1 MIEYSHME
9 QEIKKDDYRVT
20 AALAYVFLLFFI
32 PMAKKESEFCQFHA
46 KQGIAM
52 FVAWV
57 VVSFLA
63 WIPFF
68 GWAAWISMI
77 VLNVLAIVKTLKG
90 EKWEI
95 PVLGKY
101 AQQIKL

>member
-1 MIEYSHME
+1 ME
-9 QEIKKDDYRVT
+9 QDAKDKDYRTT

-32 PMAKKESEFCQFHA
+32 PMARKDSEFCQFHA
-46 KQGIAM
+46 KQGIAV
-52 FVAWV
+52 FVAWI

-68 GWAAWISMI
+68 GWAAWISML
-77 VLNVLAIVKTLKG
+77 VLNVMAIAKTLNG

-95 PVLGKY
+95 PFLGKY
-101 AQQIKL
+101 AKQIKL